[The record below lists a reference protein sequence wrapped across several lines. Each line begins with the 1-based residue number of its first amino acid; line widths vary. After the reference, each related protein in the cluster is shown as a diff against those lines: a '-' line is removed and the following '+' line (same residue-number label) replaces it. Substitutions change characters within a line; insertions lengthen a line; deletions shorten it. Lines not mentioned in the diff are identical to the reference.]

1 MVHVTKVAAV
11 MMSRILLD
19 CMVEWLILIK
29 GMLLIMLDRI
39 YKESIFV
46 MWVLLLGLIVLM
58 QLGVVNVV
66 VFNAMNSLSLQIME
80 KLVKLV
86 LDIRHHTSAFDLI
99 SVMR

>member
-86 LDIRHHTSAFDLI
+86 LDS
-99 SVMR
+99 

>member
-11 MMSRILLD
+11 MMSRILID

-86 LDIRHHTSAFDLI
+86 LDS
-99 SVMR
+99 

>member
-19 CMVEWLILIK
+19 CMVKWLILIK

-86 LDIRHHTSAFDLI
+86 LDS
-99 SVMR
+99 